1 MASYTLR
8 PNANWNGD
16 TLFTGTGGSDHAV
29 LADDSDGTFLLRTST
44 TVPASYET
52 EFATTTLSADETI
65 TSINLRARI
74 SAVAADSLAQFSIGV
89 ITDRNGRTVTY
100 GIPVSKQGIVTATT
114 FDLGIKLTSAPNG
127 ATWTQTLLDNL
138 VVKFTDGATGSAVLP
153 PDPTNRTTLYA
164 LYIDV
169 ETAPRP
175 TVSVTAPSGTVT
187 DTSFPSVTW
196 TPTFSD
202 GSPQSA
208 YEIKIFDAATYGG
221 ATFSPDTSTPIIGTG
236 IITSTNNGQTLE
248 GDLANSTTYRAYVR
262 VASLINGVNYF
273 SAWAFSQFALAIDSP
288 ATPTVS
294 AFYDSTVSAVTVT
307 IFGRTN
313 ALSANQASFE
323 VDTAG
328 WVAASNCSISRTTS
342 QFASGVASL
351 AVVSTSAGDMT
362 TSTTTATKFA
372 VTANNKFSATAEF
385 RAGTTARACSV
396 GIIWLNI
403 SGTVISTAFGT
414 AENDSSSAWNECN
427 VTATAPATA
436 THAQVIV
443 KVESAGSTETH
454 YVDKVAFH
462 AGETPFWTR
471 GGFATFSFV
480 VERSDDSGVTY
491 TEIRN
496 SPVMASA
503 SQIASINDFEVP
515 LDTTV
520 TYRAKA
526 RAEI

>member
-16 TLFTGTGGSDHAV
+16 TLFTGTGGSDFAV
-29 LADDSDGTFLLRTST
+29 LADSSDGTFLLRTST

-52 EFATTTLSADETI
+52 EFETTTLSADETI

-74 SAVAADSLAQFSIGV
+74 SALAADSLAQFSIGV

-100 GIPVSKQGIVTATT
+100 GIPVTKQGIVTATT

-138 VVKFTDGATGSAVLP
+138 VVKFTDGATGSTVTP
-153 PDPTNRTTLYA
+153 PSPTNRTTLYS
-164 LYIDV
+164 LFIDV

-175 TVSVTAPSGTVT
+175 TVTVTAPSGTIT

-196 TPTFSD
+196 TPVFSD

-208 YEIKIFDAATYGG
+208 YEIKIFDSTTYGG
-221 ATFSPDTSTPIIGTG
+221 ATFSADTSTPTIETG
-236 IITSTNNGQTLE
+236 IITSTNDGQTLE

-262 VASLINGVNYF
+262 VASLINGLNYF
-273 SAWAFSQFALAIDSP
+273 SAFAFSQFALAIDSP

-294 AFYDSTVSAVTVT
+294 AFYDSTTGAVTIT

-313 ALSANQASFE
+313 ALSANQASLE
-323 VDTAG
+323 TNTTG
-328 WVAASNCSISRTTS
+328 WLAVTNCSISRSTS
-342 QFASGVASL
+342 QYSSGTASL
-351 AVVSTSAGDMT
+351 AVLSGSAGDMT
-362 TSTTTATKFA
+362 ASTTTATKFA

-385 RAGTTARACSV
+385 RANSTARSCSV
-396 GIIWLNI
+396 GIIWLNT
-403 SGTVISTAFGT
+403 SGTAISTVFGT

-427 VTATAPATA
+427 VSGTAPATA

-443 KVESAGSTETH
+443 KVASAGSGETH
-454 YVDKVAFH
+454 FVDKIAFH
-462 AGETPFWTR
+462 AGETPVWTR

-480 VERSDDSGVTY
+480 VERSQDAGVTFS
-491 TEIRN
+491 EIRN
-496 SPVMASA
+496 SPVTASA
-503 SQIASINDFEVP
+503 SQIATLDDYEVP

-520 TYRAKA
+520 IYRAKA